1 MIGRSQLCAP
11 VSLLLCMVLMLAAC
25 GGGPATSPSDGSA
38 VSIAPSPSA
47 GPATVTFGASFD
59 TGSLSLAEVA
69 TEFPSTTKYIAWR
82 VEFNRALAS
91 DRLDL
96 VMTQLGS
103 TGIQYRWSVTVVNRE
118 SQIWAAGLN
127 LLQWNNYAPGQ
138 YTLLVM
144 SEDEI
149 LAEGSFTAIAP

>member
-1 MIGRSQLCAP
+1 MIGRSQLWAP
-11 VSLLLCMVLMLAAC
+11 APLLLCMVLMLAAC
-25 GGGPATSPSDGSA
+25 GGGSTAAPSNGST
-38 VSIAPSPSA
+38 VSIAPSPSV
-47 GPATVTFGASFD
+47 GPATVTFGANFE
-59 TGSLSLAEVA
+59 TGSLSLSKAA

-103 TGIQYRWSVTVVNRE
+103 AGIQYRWSVTVVNRE

-127 LLQWNNYAPGQ
+127 LLQWSNYAPGQ

-144 SEDEI
+144 SDGEI

>member
-1 MIGRSQLCAP
+1 MIRRSQLCAP
-11 VSLLLCMVLMLAAC
+11 TLLLLCMSLMLAAC
-25 GGGPATSPSDGSA
+25 GGGPASSPSDGST
-38 VSIAPSPSA
+38 VSIAPSPSV
-47 GPATVTFGASFD
+47 GPATVTFGTSFD
-59 TGSLSLAEVA
+59 TGSLGLAEVA

-103 TGIQYRWSVTVVNRE
+103 AGIQYRWSVTVVNRA
-118 SQIWAAGLN
+118 SQLWAAGLN
-127 LLQWNNYAPGQ
+127 LLQWSNYAPGQ

-144 SEDEI
+144 SEGEI
-149 LAEGSFTAIAP
+149 LAEGSFTAVAP